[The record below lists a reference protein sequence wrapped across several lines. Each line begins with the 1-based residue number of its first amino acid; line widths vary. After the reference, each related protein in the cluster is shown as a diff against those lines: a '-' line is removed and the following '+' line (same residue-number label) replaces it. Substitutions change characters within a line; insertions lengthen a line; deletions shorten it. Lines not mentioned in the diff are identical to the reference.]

1 VKVLV
6 DTSVW
11 IEYFRTGLVDQMDQ
25 LLEEDLIVTNDI
37 ILTELI
43 PALALQKH
51 TQVIDSLTCL
61 NLIPLQIDWEL
72 IRRYQLINLE
82 NGINKVAIP
91 DLIILQQT
99 IEHSLVLFSLDKH
112 FRLMSNH
119 YDFKLI

>member
-1 VKVLV
+1 MKVLA

-11 IEYFRTGLVDQMDQ
+11 VEYFRTGSVDQMDQ

-43 PALALQKH
+43 PALALQKQ
-51 TQVIDSLTCL
+51 TQVIESLTCL

-72 IRRYQLINLE
+72 IRRYQRLNLE
-82 NGINKVAIP
+82 NGINKVGIP

-99 IEHSLVLFSLDKH
+99 IEHSLILFSLDKH

-119 YDFKLI
+119 YDFKLV